1 MKAVGGDWSRIGE
14 PAYLMEDASITLD
27 DCQDVDLLAMRARS
41 IKSRNYLLYRCDSA
55 NVDLYSSQSTSLG
68 A

>member
-1 MKAVGGDWSRIGE
+1 
-14 PAYLMEDASITLD
+14 MEDASITLD